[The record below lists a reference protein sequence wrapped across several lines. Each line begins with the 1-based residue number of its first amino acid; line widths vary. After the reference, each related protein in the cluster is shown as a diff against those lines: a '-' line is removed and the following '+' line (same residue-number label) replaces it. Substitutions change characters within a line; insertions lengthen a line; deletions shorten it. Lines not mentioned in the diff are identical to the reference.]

1 MSEEGAQTVRL
12 THAETQTHA
21 SACGARTGGAVQ
33 LQTPADAEEKRVST
47 STVVDSCPPSPSRFL
62 IWAQLESTGVT

>member
-12 THAETQTHA
+12 THAKTQTHT
-21 SACGARTGGAVQ
+21 SACGAHTGGAMQ

-47 STVVDSCPPSPSRFL
+47 STLRDSRPSPSCFL
-62 IWAQLESTGVT
+62 IWAQLESTSVT

>member
-21 SACGARTGGAVQ
+21 SACGAHAGGAMQ

-47 STVVDSCPPSPSRFL
+47 SALGDSRPSSSRFS
-62 IWAQLESTGVT
+62 IWAQLESTSVT

>member
-21 SACGARTGGAVQ
+21 SACGAHTGGAMQ

-47 STVVDSCPPSPSRFL
+47 STLGDSRPSSCRVL
-62 IWAQLESTGVT
+62 IRAQLESTGVT